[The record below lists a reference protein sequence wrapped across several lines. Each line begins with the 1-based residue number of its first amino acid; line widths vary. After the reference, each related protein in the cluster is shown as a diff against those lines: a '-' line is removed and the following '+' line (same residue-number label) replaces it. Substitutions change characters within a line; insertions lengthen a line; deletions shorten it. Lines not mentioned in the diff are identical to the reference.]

1 MKMHIITATSELASG
16 EALPLENLKVIGGK
30 NAGISQ
36 IRDEYFNSPVSDP
49 EKALPRFNVTISR
62 GHTSIANH
70 AKVEVVF
77 DGATRFFAM
86 LMNNLR
92 YYDTTERSGR
102 FTEMVGNTEEQCA
115 LYDKWNALFKERI
128 MELHP
133 DFNDSFLQRQV
144 ANAGYLGV
152 VIKNGEIESAPVCG
166 DDWLEQIKDCLQ
178 KAKQMKSL
186 PVNTRSQENARYV
199 LSIFTKSTTFGY
211 TTSIDQWNFI
221 YDWCCRYLDQFYRDN
236 DGRWLRRVGGKS
248 FDATWFE
255 QQVIADLMEL
265 KSFIKENLYIPDLRD
280 HKKRCFNLFTNLF
293 ENAGKVGSRA
303 MDRFSDADTHLGY
316 AYSISYKGSFILLS
330 HLHRHRTLKYT
341 ARLPRVEDMEF
352 FVPEFIRD
360 TPLEA
365 KWLDDLWEIAPT
377 YPQGALLEIFE
388 CGTLDDFAL
397 KATERL
403 CGCAM
408 WETMNNVRGIAT
420 LFAHR
425 YRSGNVTPLEKA
437 IIEKFYDS
445 QNEKLMTK
453 ATMTDGCHEGCYFGC
468 ENALSRI
475 V

>member
-1 MKMHIITATSELASG
+1 MKMHIITATSEVAHDEKLD
-16 EALPLENLKVIGGK
+16 LTQLKAIGGK

-49 EKALPRFNVTISR
+49 EKALPRFEATISR

-128 MELHP
+128 MELYP
-133 DFNDSFLQRQV
+133 DFNDSFLEKQLEK
-144 ANAGYLGV
+144 AGYPGRV
-152 VIKNGEIESAPVCG
+152 VKNGELYGIPICS
-166 DDWLEQIKDCLQ
+166 DSWLDNIYKVLS

-221 YDWCCRYLDQFYRDN
+221 YDWCCRYIDQFYLYSGD
-236 DGRWLRRVGGKS
+236 DSWYRRVDGGRK
-248 FDATWFE
+248 ATWFE
-255 QQVIADLMEL
+255 RQVFDDLIEL
-265 KSFIKENLYIPDLRD
+265 RDFIYANLYIPELRD
-280 HKKRCFNLFTNLF
+280 HKKRCFNLLTNLF
-293 ENAGKVGSRA
+293 GPRPKQEENLK
-303 MDRFSDADTHLGY
+303 DRFDDWDTHIGY
-316 AYSISYKGSFILLS
+316 AYSISYQGSFILLS
-330 HLHRHRTLKYT
+330 HLHRHRTLQYT
-341 ARLPRVEDMEF
+341 ARIPEVSDMEF
-352 FVPEFIRD
+352 FVSPFIRG
-360 TPLEA
+360 TPMEEE
-365 KWLDDLWEIAPT
+365 WLNDLRSVAEY
-377 YPQGALLEIFE
+377 YPQGALLDIFE
-388 CGTLDDFAL
+388 CGTMEDFVL
-397 KATERL
+397 KASERL

-408 WETMNNVRGIAT
+408 WETMNNVRDVAERFIIHYEEGDP
-420 LFAHR
+420 
-425 YRSGNVTPLEKA
+425 TPLERGM
-437 IIEKFYDS
+437 IERFYDPLT
-445 QNEKLMTK
+445 KTLKTK
-453 ATMTDGCHEGCYFGC
+453 ARITDGCHEGCYFGC
-468 ENALSRI
+468 RHALDRI